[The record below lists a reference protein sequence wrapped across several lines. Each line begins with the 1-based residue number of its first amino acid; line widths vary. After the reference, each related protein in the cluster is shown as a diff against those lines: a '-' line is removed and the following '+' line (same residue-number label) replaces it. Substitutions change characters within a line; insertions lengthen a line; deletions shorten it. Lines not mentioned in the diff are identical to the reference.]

1 MEKARPC
8 GKNLDRMEPR
18 YAIERSRGR
27 MRAHAYFSGCS
38 ARSLSNGCSDP
49 STTPFNMV
57 VLNGMSRYQLA
68 AEALRRVERVFPKA
82 GPLILE
88 CQNAV
93 ESAVSY
99 SRMYLED
106 PPDIQNWTWTDLGI
120 RGRCDRTPE
129 AGRLVWFR
137 RAVS

>member
-1 MEKARPC
+1 MEKARPY

-18 YAIERSRGR
+18 HAIEPSRGR

-38 ARSLSNGCSDP
+38 ARSRPNGCSDP
-49 STTPFNMV
+49 SDLRRAGFSPNAGRFHVRGFNEQGTTTTPFNMV

-93 ESAVSY
+93 E
-99 SRMYLED
+99 
-106 PPDIQNWTWTDLGI
+106 
-120 RGRCDRTPE
+120 
-129 AGRLVWFR
+129 
-137 RAVS
+137 